1 MSNYIDPET
10 TAKILDTADIVDVV
24 SDYVKLRRSG
34 ANYMGLC
41 PFHNERTP
49 SFSVSKAKNIC
60 KCFSCG
66 KGGSPVN
73 FIMEIEQLSY
83 GQALRFLAKKYNI
96 PIPEREQTDEERRA
110 QSERES
116 MLAVNEFARDYF
128 STTLTSTPEGQNIGM
143 AYFRQRGISELMV
156 KKFGLGYSMEAYDG
170 LLKAARA
177 KGFSD
182 RFLVETGL
190 VIKNDQGKMYDRFR
204 GRVIYPIYSLS
215 GRVLA
220 FGGRTLRSDKT
231 MAKYVNSPESS
242 IYSKRAELYGLYQA
256 RQAINRKKKCIL
268 VEGYMDVI
276 SMHQAGVENVVASS
290 GTSLTERQIHLIH
303 RFADDV
309 TVIYDSDP
317 AGIKASLRGI
327 DLLLA
332 QGLNIKV
339 VLLPDGDD
347 PDSFAQTHSSTEVE
361 EYITANE
368 VDFIAFKTRILLADA
383 QNDPIARSRVINDVV
398 GSLAL
403 IPDDITRTVY
413 VTDTARRLGI
423 SEDVVRLEVQ
433 RRRQESLNKARTQTV
448 RDQAGATVA
457 AQQQQDAA
465 PAATAPDS
473 DPARLRPFELE
484 LLRYA
489 VRYGMTKSCDA
500 VDADG
505 NITGEISVVSYIAGD
520 LETDGVE
527 WSNPDIAATF
537 AAALALD
544 NPTYHSTLAS
554 FRESLEQTLRDMR
567 SQGHAQIAAEAGDST
582 AIQKAEKALE
592 ERIEAEREA
601 RTADFIAGYSGQRL
615 ANHPDDTIRRLATEL
630 LAEPHS
636 LSKIH
641 TKFVHVASERER
653 CPELVDRALFGLK
666 DAIID
671 CRLLHL
677 RDQLKTIAPND
688 TATMLS
694 LMEQIAEQMALK
706 HEFAPWIGDRVLSA
720 NLKVKR

>member
-1 MSNYIDPET
+1 MAHYIDRET
-10 TAKILDTADIVDVV
+10 TARILDAANIVDVV
-24 SDYVKLRRSG
+24 SDYVKLRRAG

-83 GQALRFLAKKYNI
+83 GQALRFLAKKYGI
-96 PIPEREQTDEERRA
+96 PIPEREQTPEERQA
-110 QSERES
+110 ESDRES
-116 MLAVNEFARDYF
+116 MIALNEFARDYF
-128 STTLTSTPEGQNIGM
+128 ADTLANTPDGRNIGM
-143 AYFRQRGISELMV
+143 AYFNHRGISEAMV
-156 KKFGLGYSMEAYDG
+156 KRFSLGYSTEAFDG
-170 LLKAARA
+170 FLTAARR

-190 VIKNDQGKMYDRFR
+190 VVKSDSGRMFDRFR
-204 GRVIYPIYSLS
+204 GRVIYPIFSLS

-220 FGGRTLRSDKT
+220 FGGRTLKSDKSI
-231 MAKYVNSPESS
+231 AKYVNSPESS

-339 VLLPDGDD
+339 VLLPQGDD
-347 PDSFAQTHSSTEVE
+347 PDSFAQSHSSSEVE
-361 EYITANE
+361 QYIADNE
-368 VDFIAFKTRILLADA
+368 VDFIEFKTRILLADA
-383 QNDPIARSRVINDVV
+383 KNDPIARSRVINDVV

-413 VTDTARRLGI
+413 VADTARRLSI

-433 RRRQESLNKARTQTV
+433 RRRSESLNKSRQQAV
-448 RDQAGATVA
+448 RDNAGASVA
-457 AQQQQDAA
+457 TSQESITPTA
-465 PAATAPDS
+465 PANDDDA
-473 DPARLRPFELE
+473 ARLRPFEEEVLK
-484 LLRYA
+484 YA
-489 VRYGMTKSCDA
+489 VRYGMMKSCDA

-505 NITGEISVVSYIAGD
+505 NITGEIPVVQYIASD
-520 LETDGVE
+520 LEADGVT
-527 WSNPDIAATF
+527 WSNPDFAKTF
-537 AAALALD
+537 GAALSLNNADFQSALETFTSELQLD
-544 NPTYHSTLAS
+544 LAA
-554 FRESLEQTLRDMR
+554 RRNEGL
-567 SQGHAQIAAEAGDST
+567 AKIATEAPDSA
-582 AIQKAEKALE
+582 AIEVAEKDLE
-592 ERIEAEREA
+592 NDLEAHRE
-601 RTADFIAGYSGQRL
+601 TAMQDFVAGYIAQHL
-615 ANHPDDTIRRLATEL
+615 VNHPDDQIRNVATNL
-630 LAEPHS
+630 LAEPYA

-641 TKFVHVASERER
+641 TRFVHVPTERER

-677 RDQLKTIAPND
+677 REQLKSIPSGNSQAMMEVMEEIA
-688 TATMLS
+688 S
-694 LMEQIAEQMALK
+694 QMALK
-706 HEFAPWIGDRVLSA
+706 HEFAPWIGDRVIVRPR
-720 NLKVKR
+720 KQ